1 MNVVMNGT
9 MKRNN
14 DFAVGKE
21 KGLKGSNK
29 MLAKKGFGSIAAR
42 RACTMGMAIVVV
54 LIGFANPRGIL
65 SAQETKEAQEI
76 TAEQLRFFESR
87 IRPVLAKECYSCH
100 SARTGATRGG
110 LMVDTQN
117 ALAVGG
123 DSGPAIVPNDLEES
137 LLWSAINYEDYSMP
151 PEKMLSEKVI
161 EDFRKWI
168 EMGAPDP
175 RVIKAT
181 EVTSTITAEDIEK
194 GREFWAF
201 KKPEKPAVPTSQRK
215 WAETDIDRF
224 VSHKLELEKLR
235 PAKDASAETVL
246 RRLTFDVVGLPPNP
260 DQISKFKKQFKRDP
274 QAAIES
280 AVDELLAS
288 EQFGERWGR
297 HWLDLARYAESSGR
311 EVNLTFPNAWRYR
324 DYVIDSFNK
333 DKPYDRF
340 IQEQIAGD
348 LLPVKTDEQW
358 AENLTATGFL
368 ALGPK
373 TLSERNGRQFSL
385 DLVDEQVD
393 VTTRVVLG
401 VSVACARCHD
411 HKFDP
416 IPQADYYA
424 MSGIFE
430 NTSTHYGTI
439 DTQQNRRPS
448 NLLISP
454 ISDSR
459 LNSRKLS
466 PQEMED
472 LKKQLADAKSS
483 LRDAMRARRSM
494 RSSGGNGNS
503 TTGSDMNVAR
513 SSSAAAAL
521 EAKLNSYDDS
531 GNPVTHVMGVQSVE
545 KIEPTRV
552 LVRGEFDQPGQ
563 IVDRGF
569 PQVLCGQPKVVK
581 SNSTG
586 RLELARWMGSDENPT
601 TARVMVNRIWQHM
614 MGNGIVRTPENFG
627 STGQAPT
634 HPELLDYLALRF
646 VEQNWSVK
654 SIIRD
659 IALSRIYRTSSQYDR
674 ASFESD
680 PENLLLWRYPPKR
693 LEAEALRDSML
704 MIGGQIDLERPYAS
718 VIASS
723 GGGVVRN
730 GFIVGVNG
738 RSRGGQGDRRSRFR
752 QRTSGRDAVFT
763 LSNVD
768 QVADFRSVYLPVVRN
783 GALRPMDVF
792 DFAEPSMVVGKR
804 ETSNTPDQGLYF
816 LNNPFVIEQSENFAK
831 RLIQETDGVE
841 AQIRLAFLWAFG
853 RDATSPE
860 ISAAMD
866 FYQSFDVTR
875 RFRDRNSG
883 SVEHQKLSAICQG
896 ILASAEFRILN

>member
-1 MNVVMNGT
+1 
-9 MKRNN
+9 
-14 DFAVGKE
+14 
-21 KGLKGSNK
+21 
-29 MLAKKGFGSIAAR
+29 
-42 RACTMGMAIVVV
+42 
-54 LIGFANPRGIL
+54 
-65 SAQETKEAQEI
+65 
-76 TAEQLRFFESR
+76 
-87 IRPVLAKECYSCH
+87 
-100 SARTGATRGG
+100 
-110 LMVDTQN
+110 
-117 ALAVGG
+117 
-123 DSGPAIVPNDLEES
+123 
-137 LLWSAINYEDYSMP
+137 
-151 PEKMLSEKVI
+151 
-161 EDFRKWI
+161 
-168 EMGAPDP
+168 
-175 RVIKAT
+175 
-181 EVTSTITAEDIEK
+181 
-194 GREFWAF
+194 
-201 KKPEKPAVPTSQRK
+201 
-215 WAETDIDRF
+215 
-224 VSHKLELEKLR
+224 
-235 PAKDASAETVL
+235 
-246 RRLTFDVVGLPPNP
+246 
-260 DQISKFKKQFKRDP
+260 
-274 QAAIES
+274 
-280 AVDELLAS
+280 
-288 EQFGERWGR
+288 
-297 HWLDLARYAESSGR
+297 
-311 EVNLTFPNAWRYR
+311 
-324 DYVIDSFNK
+324 
-333 DKPYDRF
+333 
-340 IQEQIAGD
+340 
-348 LLPVKTDEQW
+348 
-358 AENLTATGFL
+358 
-368 ALGPK
+368 
-373 TLSERNGRQFSL
+373 
-385 DLVDEQVD
+385 
-393 VTTRVVLG
+393 
-401 VSVACARCHD
+401 
-411 HKFDP
+411 
-416 IPQADYYA
+416 
-424 MSGIFE
+424 
-430 NTSTHYGTI
+430 
-439 DTQQNRRPS
+439 
-448 NLLISP
+448 
-454 ISDSR
+454 
-459 LNSRKLS
+459 
-466 PQEMED
+466 MED

-634 HPELLDYLALRF
+634 HPELLDHLALRF

-723 GGGVVRN
+723 GDGVVRN

-763 LSNVD
+763 LS
-768 QVADFRSVYLPVVRN
+768 
-783 GALRPMDVF
+783 

-841 AQIRLAFLWAFG
+841 AQVRLAFLWAFG
-853 RDATSPE
+853 RDATSSE
-860 ISAAMD
+860 ISAAKD
-866 FYQSFDVTR
+866 FYQSFNVTR